1 MKLFEADFRYEV
13 RNEPTGDLA
22 NIFVEELTDRELYE
36 FTLKIIDKMDST
48 YVHQILE
55 KIGGM

>member
-13 RNEPTGDLA
+13 RNEPTDDLA

>member
-13 RNEPTGDLA
+13 RNEPTDDLA
-22 NIFVEELTDRELYE
+22 NIFIEELTDRELYE